1 MRVSTY
7 YASSRTEIDGL
18 IADAEAKGT
27 PLRVIEDWALR
38 SIKDAELHAYCM
50 ERARRALVN

>member
-7 YASSRTEIDGL
+7 YATSRTEIDGL
-18 IADAEAKGT
+18 LADAEAKAK

-38 SIKDAELHAYCM
+38 SIKDAELRAYCL
-50 ERARRALVN
+50 ERARRVLVS